1 MKSKLEGVDLISFPT
16 VLAARGH
23 LTALEL
29 PKVVPFSV
37 KRIFLIYGVSNTEV
51 RGEHAHKECWQ
62 LLLATSGSVNVELSN
77 GELNESFILEK
88 PDQGLLIP
96 PLIWGTQYNFSSN
109 ANLLVLASEAY
120 DPDDYIHD
128 FEEFQNLRLLKAK

>member
-16 VLAARGH
+16 VVAARGN

-37 KRIFLIYGVSNTEV
+37 KRIFLVHGVRNTEV
-51 RGEHAHKECWQ
+51 RGEHAHKTCWQ
-62 LLLATSGSVNVELSN
+62 LLLATSGSINIELSD
-77 GELNESFILEK
+77 GELNESFILDK
-88 PDQGLLIP
+88 PFQGLLIP

-109 ANLLVLASEAY
+109 ATLLVLASEAF

-128 FEEFQNLRLLKAK
+128 FQEFRNLRLLGS